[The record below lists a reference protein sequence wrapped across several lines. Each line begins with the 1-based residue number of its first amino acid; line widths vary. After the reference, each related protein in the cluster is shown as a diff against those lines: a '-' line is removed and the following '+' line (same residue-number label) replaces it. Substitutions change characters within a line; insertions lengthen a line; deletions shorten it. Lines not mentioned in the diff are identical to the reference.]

1 MISEQ
6 VTVTSQSHN
15 KFFCS
20 WYLFLLFLIS
30 CGLPSIWPHVISRN
44 NVHPILLPPLL
55 IGLAKIQWS
64 YCSSIYRCKLQ
75 VEPLLSQLWCQEL
88 SACLSYLIVCCLIW
102 KTCFECKWLVVF
114 IGVWNQI
121 WCFWLRT
128 IVYCR
133 LMVFDWPP
141 PHLPPFKCSPLQ
153 LTLIQQLK
161 ITKSN

>member
-88 SACLSYLIVCCLIW
+88 SACLSSSYCLLSYLKNLFWVQVIGCFYRCLKSNMMLLIKNCCL
-102 KTCFECKWLVVF
+102 L
-114 IGVWNQI
+114 
-121 WCFWLRT
+121 
-128 IVYCR
+128 
-133 LMVFDWPP
+133 
-141 PHLPPFKCSPLQ
+141 
-153 LTLIQQLK
+153 
-161 ITKSN
+161 